1 MRVIVSGGNRDRC
14 FIVNMDQTP
23 VYFSMSSKQ
32 TSVVIG
38 KKTIHICT
46 SANDTKHVTVVVT
59 ITADGTLLPFT
70 LVFKGKPKGKIATKG
85 VPIWCLPSNPLLQVP
100 GSCLDGRG
108 GDDRMGEQ
116 GVGTVRRDG
125 SGSRQSFPF

>member
-59 ITADGTLLPFT
+59 ITADSTLLPFT

-108 GDDRMGEQ
+108 GDDRVSE
-116 GVGTVRRDG
+116 
-125 SGSRQSFPF
+125 